1 MKFEYGLTEQQY
13 RRFVDDP
20 NTTGEI
26 DNLARVLGTNVHQV
40 PPLLSKVAMEWTFDG
55 ACKGRAQLFAVP
67 RGIRI
72 DITKKPWWIPRF
84 ILDLGF
90 RKALK

>member
-1 MKFEYGLTEQQY
+1 MKFEYLLTEQQY

-26 DNLARVLGTNVHQV
+26 DNLARMLGTNVHQV
-40 PPLLSKVAMEWTFDG
+40 PPLLSQVAMEWTFDG
-55 ACKGRAQLFAVP
+55 SCKGRAQLFSEP
-67 RGIRI
+67 RGICI
-72 DITKKPWWIPRF
+72 DVVKKPWWLPRF
-84 ILDLGF
+84 ILDAGF